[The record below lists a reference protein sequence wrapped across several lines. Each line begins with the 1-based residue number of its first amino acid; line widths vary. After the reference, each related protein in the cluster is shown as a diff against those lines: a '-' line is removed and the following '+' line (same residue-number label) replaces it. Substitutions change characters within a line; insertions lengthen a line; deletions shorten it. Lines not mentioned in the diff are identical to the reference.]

1 MFQSTMPMERKKEI
15 CQQIIDAMKAGK
27 KNLATKLAMQI
38 PLPLPLANV
47 AKQDMGVERML
58 KLGCNLDDA
67 VAAYGKEWLET

>member
-1 MFQSTMPMERKKEI
+1 
-15 CQQIIDAMKAGK
+15 MKAGK
-27 KNLATKLAMQI
+27 KNLATKLTMQI

-67 VAAYGKEWLET
+67 VAAYGKEWLES